1 MAEVASTS
9 GASPSSSESS
19 AGGEEASGLLLA
31 PWHPGAVVEGSMSR
45 ESTVFF
51 LRLKVHDVAEAMLK
65 GISICGRSITGRRL
79 TVVGQILTLGRAL
92 AKLLSVQAGWG
103 LLSSR
108 CFGIGK
114 VIVSV
119 VRVVTVVDL
128 IIYVVQA
135 KEVNPAIG
143 HSAS

>member
-1 MAEVASTS
+1 MF
-9 GASPSSSESS
+9 
-19 AGGEEASGLLLA
+19 
-31 PWHPGAVVEGSMSR
+31 R
-45 ESTVFF
+45 ESTIFF

-108 CFGIGK
+108 CFGLVNRRRIGK